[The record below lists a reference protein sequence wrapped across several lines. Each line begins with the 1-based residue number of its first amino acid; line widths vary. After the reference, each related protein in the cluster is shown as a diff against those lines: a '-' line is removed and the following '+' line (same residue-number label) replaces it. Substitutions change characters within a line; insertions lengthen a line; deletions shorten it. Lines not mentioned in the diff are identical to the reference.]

1 MCGNQL
7 DLEHAST
14 PPSILG
20 TGCPITG
27 LFDDE
32 LYIP

>member
-7 DLEHAST
+7 FLEHAST

-20 TGCPITG
+20 TGGPITG
-27 LFDDE
+27 LFVE